1 MLLDDALAQQIES
14 AAVEMAWGAGEILS
28 GHFGKQISIEY
39 KDKDKRDPVT
49 EADKSC
55 QDFLSNEINR
65 RFPGHGI
72 LGEETTGKTNSAD
85 REGSHEA
92 KNPGESHSGDSPSLK
107 ASPSGDSSSLEAS
120 PSGDSSSLETSP
132 SIEQGGDKK
141 AGEHGGEK
149 KTGDEANGPEDEP
162 SPDYLWVLDPLDGTT
177 NFLNGLPV
185 YASSIGVLHRGWPVA
200 AALYIPWPN
209 PKGGFVLHC
218 RKGGGCFADD
228 EPVSVYQSEE
238 LVANKLVGMPGS
250 FFAAAVFGPKVRS
263 KAGEMRTTGSIAYE
277 LAMTACG
284 VMQYSIFGAPRMW
297 DMAGGALAVMEAKG
311 TVMTKFRGEKRWH
324 ALESLV
330 PGWETKTPTMKELR
344 GWAAPLVA
352 GNDQLAP
359 LIANNIRPKFRPLAK
374 IRRFYRKLTPK
385 RPSTSSG

>member
-1 MLLDDALAQQIES
+1 MIFDDALAQKIES
-14 AAVEMAWGAGEILS
+14 AAVEMARGAGEILA
-28 GHFGKQISIEY
+28 GHFGKKISIEY

-49 EADKSC
+49 EVDKNC
-55 QDFLSNEINR
+55 QNFLSKEIMR
-65 RFPGHGI
+65 LFPGHGI
-72 LGEETTGKTNSAD
+72 LGEETPDKKEPGEEE
-85 REGSHEA
+85 RSHGA
-92 KNPGESHSGDSPSLK
+92 KNSGK
-107 ASPSGDSSSLEAS
+107 SSSREE
-120 PSGDSSSLETSP
+120 GR
-132 SIEQGGDKK
+132 
-141 AGEHGGEK
+141 EK
-149 KTGDEANGPEDEP
+149 KSGDEAEGPGNEP

-177 NFLNGLPV
+177 NFLNGLPL

-228 EPVSVYQSEE
+228 EPVSVFQSEE
-238 LVANKLVGMPGS
+238 LVANKLVGLPGS
-250 FFAAAVFGPKVRS
+250 FSATATFGPQVRS

-330 PGWETKTPTMKELR
+330 PNWETKTPTMKELR
-344 GWAAPLVA
+344 DWMAPLVA
-352 GNDQLAP
+352 GNEQLAP

-374 IRRFYRKLTPK
+374 IHRFSKKLMPK

>member
-1 MLLDDALAQQIES
+1 MLFDEALAQQIET
-14 AAVEMAWGAGEILS
+14 AAVEMAWGAGEILA

-65 RFPGHGI
+65 KFPGHGI
-72 LGEETTGKTNSAD
+72 LGEETTDRHSSAV
-85 REGSHEA
+85 REGNHEA
-92 KNPGESHSGDSPSLK
+92 KNLGESPSGDSPSV
-107 ASPSGDSSSLEAS
+107 EAS
-120 PSGDSSSLETSP
+120 PS
-132 SIEQGGDKK
+132 IEHGGDKK
-141 AGEHGGEK
+141 TGEHDGEK
-149 KTGDEANGPEDEP
+149 MTGGEANGPEDQP

-177 NFLNGLPV
+177 NFLNGLPL

-209 PKGGFVLHC
+209 TKGGFVLHC

-250 FFAAAVFGPKVRS
+250 FFATAVFGPKVRS

-359 LIANNIRPKFRPLAK
+359 LIANNIQPKFRPLAK
-374 IRRFYRKLTPK
+374 IRRFTRKLVPK